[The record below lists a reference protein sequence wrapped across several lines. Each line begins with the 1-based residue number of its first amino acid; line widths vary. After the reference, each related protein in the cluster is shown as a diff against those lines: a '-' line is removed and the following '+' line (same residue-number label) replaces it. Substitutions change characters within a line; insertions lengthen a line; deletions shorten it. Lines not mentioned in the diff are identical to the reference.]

1 MALTQKEIEEILKNS
16 DKECLTEKEL
26 DDLLMAIVEKDN
38 NLNENIIID
47 NTPFDN

>member
-1 MALTQKEIEEILKNS
+1 MSYRKRT
-16 DKECLTEKEL
+16 KEL